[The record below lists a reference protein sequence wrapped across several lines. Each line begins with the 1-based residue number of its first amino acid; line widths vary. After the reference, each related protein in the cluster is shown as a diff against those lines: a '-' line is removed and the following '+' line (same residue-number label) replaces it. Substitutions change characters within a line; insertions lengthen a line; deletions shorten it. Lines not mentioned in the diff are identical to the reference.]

1 MRSIII
7 ILLFLVNFQVFSQG
21 SDKIISCHLN
31 NASFDEF
38 ADIVRKQ
45 SGIKIFYN
53 SEWVKDVNVTI
64 DADKILVIN
73 ALVSVLRGTNLKVSE
88 WNNHYVLLQEEE
100 LINVLPTISY
110 EEIIADSAISPQG
123 IDKQFLKGRSS
134 DVLQSI
140 TIGNKH
146 SDQARLANITGS
158 ISDIEDGKPIPGATI
173 FITETK
179 IGSVTD
185 LQGNLSLH
193 IKPGK
198 YTVQFECMGYKKI
211 PLQLIVYSD
220 GEFHVDMMKDYFS
233 IDEAVIYGDRQM
245 IITAK
250 DPGIEKISV
259 KSIKKIP
266 TMLGERDILKIS
278 EMLPGIVSIGE
289 GSSGLNVRGG
299 NFDQNAFYINN
310 VPVYNTSHLFGF
322 YPAFNADAINDFT
335 IYKGHVPAQYGG
347 KLSSVFDI
355 EARQNYNKKFSL
367 RGGINPISANLTVS
381 GPLISDSLS
390 FLVSGR
396 VSYSDWIL
404 SRINDPIIRNSN
416 AGFYDLTTSIS
427 YDLEKTNINAFLY
440 NSHDR
445 FKLADLNSY
454 EYANLGASLNITHR
468 FNPSI
473 SNHFSL
479 VGSQYSYSTTD
490 QQDISA
496 AFKHSYELRHYEL
509 RNHITQLYNQH
520 TLNYGIDLAY
530 YSLNRGNVE
539 PYGPESIRSN
549 VDHGTE
555 QAMNGALYVSDIYD
569 ILPWMNLSAGFRFSL
584 YSYLG
589 PRKVYL
595 YQDENHRDV
604 RLIKDTLDFKSGEAI
619 KWYSS
624 PEFRIA
630 LNLSTDPNGSVKLAF
645 NQTNQHLFM
654 LSNTIALAPNTQWKL
669 SDYHLKPSRGSQYSL
684 GVFRTFLGHKL
695 ESSIEAFY
703 KKAKN
708 FPEFKDGANF
718 LSNPLVETE
727 VLQGEQNSYGIEFF
741 VKLSS
746 EKVDGWIAYTYSRS
760 LIKVDG
766 DGVWNKINGGN
777 SYPSNYDI
785 PNSLNTIF
793 NYHFSKRVTVSSTL
807 NYQTGRPVTYPVSVY
822 YIEDQP
828 YVDYSSR
835 NKYRIPDYFRLDLS
849 LNIEGDLRKNK
860 LFHSSWQ
867 FTVYNLTG
875 RTNAYS
881 VYFTSENG
889 KLNSYQYSIIGTQ
902 LFTIS
907 WLFKIGNF
915 DTD

>member
-1 MRSIII
+1 LRSIII
-7 ILLFLVNFQVFSQG
+7 ILLFLVNLQLFSQG
-21 SDKIISCHLN
+21 SDQIISCHLN

-38 ADIVRKQ
+38 TDLVREQ
-45 SGIKIFYN
+45 SGTRIFYN
-53 SEWVKDVNVTI
+53 PEWVKDINVTLN
-64 DADKILVIN
+64 ADNILVVN
-73 ALVSVLRGTNLKVSE
+73 AVESVLRGTNLKVSE

-100 LINVLPTISY
+100 LINTLPTISY
-110 EEIIADSAISPQG
+110 EEKIVDTLIHQES
-123 IDKQFLKGRSS
+123 IDNQFLKGRSS

-146 SDQARLANITGS
+146 SDQSRLANIKGN
-158 ISDIEDGKPIPGATI
+158 ISDNENGEPIPGATI

-179 IGSVTD
+179 TGSVTD
-185 LQGNLSLH
+185 LQGNLSLQLR
-193 IKPGK
+193 PGK
-198 YTVQFECMGYKKI
+198 YTAQFECLGYKKT

-220 GEFHVDMMKDYFS
+220 GEFHIDMMKEYIS

-245 IITAK
+245 IITSK
-250 DPGIEKISV
+250 DPGIEKINV

-266 TMLGERDILKIS
+266 MMLGERDILKVS

-289 GSSGLNVRGG
+289 GASGLNVRGG

-310 VPVYNTSHLFGF
+310 VPIYNTSHLFGF

-335 IYKGHVPAQYGG
+335 IYKGHVPPQYGG

-355 EARQNYNKKFSL
+355 EARQNYNKKFAL

-404 SRINDPIIRNSN
+404 TRINDPIIRNSN
-416 AGFYDLTTSIS
+416 AGFYDLTTSLS
-427 YDLEKTNINAFLY
+427 YDLKKTNINAFLY
-440 NSHDR
+440 HSHDR

-454 EYANLGASLNITHR
+454 EYGNLGTSLNINHR
-468 FNPSI
+468 FNPSLT
-473 SNHFSL
+473 NHFSL
-479 VGSQYSYSTTD
+479 VGSQYSYGTID
-490 QQDISA
+490 QQEISNA
-496 AFKHSYELRHYEL
+496 YTHSYQLQHYEL
-509 RNHITQLYNQH
+509 RNHITHIYNQH

-530 YSLNRGNVE
+530 YSLNRGKVE
-539 PYGPESIRSN
+539 PHGSESIRTP
-549 VDHGTE
+549 VDHGRE
-555 QAMNGALYVSDIYD
+555 QAMNSALYISDIYD
-569 ILPWMNLSAGFRFSL
+569 ILPWLNLSAGFRFSL

-589 PRKVYL
+589 PKRVYL

-604 RLIKDTLDFKSGEAI
+604 RLIRDTLDVSAGEAI

-630 LNLSTDPNGSVKLAF
+630 LNMTTDPNGSVKLSF
-645 NQTNQHLFM
+645 NQMNQHLFM

-669 SDYHLKPSRGSQYSL
+669 SDYHLKPSRGSQFSA
-684 GVFRTFLGHKL
+684 GVFRTFFGHKL

-703 KKAKN
+703 KRAKN

-727 VLQGEQNSYGIEFF
+727 VLQGEQTSYGLEFF
-741 VKLSS
+741 VKLNS
-746 EKVDGWIAYTYSRS
+746 EKIDGWIAYTYSRS

-766 DGVWNKINGGN
+766 NEVWNKINNGN
-777 SYPSNYDI
+777 TYPSNYDI

-793 NYHFSKRVTVSSTL
+793 NYHFSKRVTVSSTI

-822 YIEDQP
+822 FIGDQP

-849 LNIEGDLRKNK
+849 LNIEGNLRKNK

-881 VYFTSENG
+881 VYFASENG

-902 LFTIS
+902 LFTVS

-915 DTD
+915 ATD